1 MGGCYSAIAAT
12 KLKMLRRGG
21 RGAAAII
28 PVTSR
33 DGGPRCSPERDSDAK
48 ERRRKGRKHAP
59 ILGDPGAVDPD
70 FARRYRLGAELGR
83 GEFGM
88 TRRCEDAATGEALA
102 CKTIRRKR
110 LMAGRGRK
118 GFRRGAAGSGW
129 PAAGG
134 GGRSAHA
141 SCRPAAWSDGH
152 GPETRR
158 GAPPSS
164 RPRAPGRHGREQQH
178 RAGRGR
184 RALATHA
191 SSPAEATSSGARPT
205 AHASSPAVGGEQRPA
220 SHACLRDGRGRGVA
234 TVRAI
239 W

>member
-1 MGGCYSAIAAT
+1 MATISRRRHMLPRPAVHQGGLA
-12 KLKMLRRGG
+12 LL
-21 RGAAAII
+21 
-28 PVTSR
+28 
-33 DGGPRCSPERDSDAK
+33 DG
-48 ERRRKGRKHAP
+48 ERRRRAGC
-59 ILGDPGAVDPD
+59 
-70 FARRYRLGAELGR
+70 ARLV
-83 GEFGM
+83 
-88 TRRCEDAATGEALA
+88 
-102 CKTIRRKR
+102 
-110 LMAGRGRK
+110 AGRDGEQRPGRK